1 MCSVVRLS
9 LRGNVASNTRNLVEE
24 HMQSGQA
31 WIEAEQE
38 RIGILQKILN
48 DNSTKCT
55 MDYPEALFSEYE
67 AALSEAGR
75 ANRAYF
81 QWLAEQGIQS
91 R

>member
-1 MCSVVRLS
+1 M
-9 LRGNVASNTRNLVEE
+9 ASSTRNLVEE
-24 HMQSGQA
+24 HQQLGQA

-38 RIGILQKILN
+38 RISILQKILN
-48 DNSTKCT
+48 ENSAKCT
-55 MDYPEALFSEYE
+55 MDYPEDLFRDYE
-67 AALSEAGR
+67 AALSEATQ

>member
-1 MCSVVRLS
+1 
-9 LRGNVASNTRNLVEE
+9 VASNTRNLVEE
-24 HMQSGQA
+24 HMQLGQA
-31 WIEAEQE
+31 WIEAEKQ

-48 DNSTKCT
+48 DNSAKCT
-55 MDYPEALFSEYE
+55 MDYPEALFREYE